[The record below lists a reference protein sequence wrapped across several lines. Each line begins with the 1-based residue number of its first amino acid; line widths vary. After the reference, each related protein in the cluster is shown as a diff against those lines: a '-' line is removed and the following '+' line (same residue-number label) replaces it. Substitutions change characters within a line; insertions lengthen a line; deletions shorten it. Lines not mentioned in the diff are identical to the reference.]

1 MGSSEKMTRRTF
13 LAAAALAPMG
23 TMGAMAVIAEGSTN
37 EYHYHYDHILGTS
50 MDLVLR
56 TRDAEVANRARNV
69 IIDEILR
76 LNAVLNTRDPQSEIC
91 MLDPSDVPSRD
102 LRAIFAAY
110 QHWEHRTGGLLSIR
124 PAGKDSPQNVDA
136 LGKAYIID
144 RAVFAA
150 RNATPALNGLLLNI
164 GGDIVSW
171 GNTEEIAVTNPLEP
185 HDNALPLT
193 TLALRNA
200 AVATSGTYERGA
212 HLINGRT
219 QCPALPGVSATV
231 IARDAVTANAL
242 ATTLC
247 VTDAE
252 EGFRLVEETP
262 GAEALRIEPDGRQ
275 QRSRGFARMEKPRFI
290 TTSRAFAAD
299 WPSGYEMAVTLV
311 LKPGGSAFGGRGG
324 GFGGRGGGRPLPLLY
339 VAVWMENSAGKVV
352 RVLAFWANKPQY
364 YREMSGFYAA
374 LGRNQNLLYSLA
386 RATRRPGSY
395 SLVWDGLDDQGKPVP
410 PGTYKI
416 VVETNQ
422 EHGDYAKQN
431 GTIDCSDMPA
441 SLTLP
446 ATSNFEPV
454 IVQYGP
460 RQTRA

>member
-1 MGSSEKMTRRTF
+1 MGSVHKMTRRTF
-13 LAAAALAPMG
+13 LAATALAPMG
-23 TMGAMAVIAEGSTN
+23 AMASIAEGSTN
-37 EYHYHYDHILGTS
+37 QYHYHYDHILGTS

-56 TRDAEVANRARNV
+56 ARDAEVADRARNV
-69 IIDEILR
+69 IIEEILR
-76 LNAVLNTRDPQSEIC
+76 LNAVLNTREPQSEIR
-91 MLDPSDVPSRD
+91 MLESSSGAGSCD
-102 LRAIFAAY
+102 LRAVLAAY
-110 QHWEHRTGGLLSIR
+110 EYWERRSDGLLSIR
-124 PAGKDSPQNVDA
+124 PAGKDTSLNVDA

-144 RAVFAA
+144 RAAFAA
-150 RNATPALNGLLLNI
+150 RKATPELSALLLNI

-171 GNTEEIAVTNPLEP
+171 GDTREIAVTNPHES
-185 HDNALPLT
+185 HDNSPPLT
-193 TLALRNA
+193 MLTVRNE

-212 HLINGRT
+212 HLINARN

-242 ATTLC
+242 ATILC

-252 EGFRLVEETP
+252 EGFRLVEATP
-262 GAEALRIEPDGRQ
+262 GAEALRIGSDGGQ
-275 QRSRGFARMEKPRFI
+275 QRSQGFPRMEKPRFI
-290 TTSRAFAAD
+290 RTSRTTVAAD
-299 WPSGYEMAVTLV
+299 WPAGFEMAVTLV

-339 VAVWMENSAGKVV
+339 VAVWMENAAGKVV

-374 LGRNQNLLYSLA
+374 MGRNQNLMYSLA

-416 VVETNQ
+416 VVETDQ

-454 IVQYGP
+454 VVQYGP
-460 RQTRA
+460 RQNRA

>member
-1 MGSSEKMTRRTF
+1 MGSFHKMTRRAF
-13 LAAAALAPMG
+13 LAAAAMAP
-23 TMGAMAVIAEGSTN
+23 MGAMASVTEGSTN
-37 EYHYHYDHILGTS
+37 PYHYHYDHILGTS
-50 MDLVLR
+50 MDLVVW
-56 TRDAEVANRARNV
+56 TRDVEVAQRALNTTV
-69 IIDEILR
+69 DEILR
-76 LNAVLNTRDPQSEIC
+76 LNAILNTRDSHSEIR
-91 MLDPSDVPSRD
+91 MIEYSAVPSRD
-102 LRAIFAAY
+102 LRAVLAAY
-110 QHWEHRTGGLLSIR
+110 QHWERRTEGVLSIR
-124 PAGKDSPQNVDA
+124 PSGKDSPRNVDA

-144 RAVFAA
+144 RAVYAA
-150 RNATPALNGLLLNI
+150 RAAVPELKALLLNI
-164 GGDIVSW
+164 GGDIVCW
-171 GNTEEIAVTNPLEP
+171 GDTPQIGVTNPHDP
-185 HDNALPLT
+185 HDNAPPLT
-193 TLALRNA
+193 MLALQNA
-200 AVATSGTYERGA
+200 AVATSGTYERGE
-212 HLINGRT
+212 HLLNARN
-219 QCPALPGVSATV
+219 QCPAPLGVSATV

-247 VTDAE
+247 VTDAK

-275 QRSRGFARMEKPRFI
+275 QRSSGFAQVERARFI
-290 TTSRAFAAD
+290 KSRTALTAD
-299 WPSGYEMAVTLV
+299 WPAGFEVALTLV
-311 LKPGGSAFGGRGG
+311 LKPGGSAFGGRGR

-395 SLVWDGLDDQGKPVP
+395 TLVWDGLDDQGKPVP
-410 PGTYKI
+410 PGAYKI

-422 EHGDYAKQN
+422 EHGDYAKQA

-454 IVQYGP
+454 VIQYGP
-460 RQTRA
+460 RQNRA

>member
-1 MGSSEKMTRRTF
+1 MGVFQNMTRREF
-13 LAAAALAPMG
+13 LTAAALAPL
-23 TMGAMAVIAEGSTN
+23 GAMASDNEGGGN
-37 EYHYHYDHILGTS
+37 PYHYHYDHLLGTS
-50 MDLVLR
+50 MDLVVW
-56 TRDAEVANRARNV
+56 TRDAQVAEHARTT

-76 LNAVLNTRDPQSEIC
+76 LNSVLNTRDPYSEINAIES
-91 MLDPSDVPSRD
+91 PFAPSRD
-102 LRAIFAAY
+102 LQAVCTAY
-110 QHWEHRTGGLLSIR
+110 EQWERRTEGLLSIR
-124 PAGKDSPQNVDA
+124 PAGKDSPRNVDA

-144 RAVFAA
+144 RAVSAA
-150 RNATPALNGLLLNI
+150 RQSAPGMSALLLNI
-164 GGDIVSW
+164 GGDIACW
-171 GNTEEIAVTNPLEP
+171 GDTPHVGVTNPQES
-185 HDNALPLT
+185 HDNAPPLT
-193 TLALRNA
+193 MLAARNA
-200 AVATSGTYERGA
+200 AVATSGTYERGE
-212 HLINGRT
+212 HLINARNR
-219 QCPALPGVSATV
+219 CPAPRGVSATV

-262 GAEALRIEPDGRQ
+262 GAEALRISPDGQ
-275 QRSRGFARMEKPRFI
+275 QKRSSGFARMERPLVIK
-290 TTSRAFAAD
+290 TSRVALAAD
-299 WPSGYEMAVTLV
+299 WPPGFEMSLALV

-374 LGRNQNLLYSLA
+374 MGRNQNLMYSLA

-395 SLVWDGLDDQGKPVP
+395 TLAWDGMDDQNKPVP
-410 PGTYKI
+410 PGVYKI

-422 EHGDYAKQN
+422 EHGDYAKQS
-431 GTIDCSDMPA
+431 GTIECSDMPA

-460 RQTRA
+460 RQNRA